1 MNKLLPLGVL
11 CAIWSFSFLPCHA
24 DPIGPKAGELVMV
37 RGFQLSIS
45 AQSQE
50 FAVSTPTIINAFLT
64 NVTDQER
71 LIGLS
76 SNSADYHI
84 EVKTSDGQPVP
95 LTRYGKR
102 RERDKNTYF
111 SRGPLDIAP
120 DKNYPHE
127 FLLNQIF
134 DMTEPGDYA
143 VKVSHNSGFP
153 MENDPKPKESL
164 DVASNVLHITVR

>member
-1 MNKLLPLGVL
+1 MNRLLPL
-11 CAIWSFSFLPCHA
+11 AILTITWSFGLLPCQA
-24 DPIGPKAGELVMV
+24 EPIGPKAGELVTV
-37 RGFQLSIS
+37 RGFQLSLT
-45 AQSQE
+45 ADSQK
-50 FAVSTPTIINAFLT
+50 FVVNTPITINAFLT

-120 DKNYPHE
+120 DKNYSHE

-134 DMTEPGDYA
+134 DMTELGDYI
-143 VKVSHNSGFP
+143 VKISHNSGFP